1 MVEKH
6 IRTLLYD
13 HDCVIIPDFGGLIAR
28 YASARINPAKHTFSP
43 PSKKIAFNEKL
54 TLNDGLLISTIAH
67 HKDISKEEAQQLVT
81 DFVHQAR
88 YKLDAEQRFELQHI
102 GIFRYNAERHL
113 EFEYVEGDNLLEE
126 SFGLP
131 EVMAR
136 PIRTEEPAV
145 LRTLIKE
152 REPVQEN
159 VKQPFRKKIW
169 RLSRVA
175 AGLAVG
181 GIAVSALYFLS
192 QQPDYNLSS
201 LNPISSFTGHYT
213 PGNTNFAV
221 RYTSDYVPVS
231 ADERQAA
238 YAAILNVAAP
248 TTSDNTPEAWT
259 SVREMATTPT
269 IALAD
274 TVETAINE
282 QISAA
287 PPVVEEVV
295 EEKQPELTVSER
307 TGRYYV
313 IVGGYSRFENARTG
327 RDAISKREEQAKVLL
342 PEQGSKWYRVSVAD
356 YDNPAEAQAALMN
369 YRKKY
374 GETLWVLNY

>member
-13 HDCVIIPDFGGLIAR
+13 HDCVIIPDFGGLITR
-28 YASARINPAKHTFSP
+28 YVSARINPAKHTFSP

-67 HKDISKEEAQQLVT
+67 HKDVSKEEAQQLVM
-81 DFVHQAR
+81 DFVHHAR
-88 YKLDAEQRFELQHI
+88 YKLDVEQRFELQHI

-113 EFEYVEGDNLLEE
+113 EFEYVEGDSNLLEE

-131 EVMAR
+131 EVVAR

-152 REPVQEN
+152 REPIQVDG
-159 VKQPFRKKIW
+159 KQPFRKKL
-169 RLSRVA
+169 RRMSRVV
-175 AGLAVG
+175 AGLAIG
-181 GIAVSALYFLS
+181 SIAVTALYFLS

-201 LNPISSFTGHYT
+201 LNPISSFIGNYT
-213 PGNTNFAV
+213 PGNTNFAA
-221 RYTSDYVPVS
+221 RYASGYVPLS
-231 ADERQAA
+231 AEERQAA
-238 YAAILNVAAP
+238 YAAILASEPAA
-248 TTSDNTPEAWT
+248 
-259 SVREMATTPT
+259 
-269 IALAD
+269 AD
-274 TVETAINE
+274 TVEAWTTAREIAVSPSIALDDTVETFVNE
-282 QISAA
+282 AVILTQLK
-287 PPVVEEVV
+287 EE
-295 EEKQPELTVSER
+295 EPEKEMLPDLRVSQK

-313 IVGGYSRFENARTG
+313 IAGGYSRLENADAG
-327 RDAISKREEQAKVLL
+327 RKAISKNETQAKVLL
-342 PEQGSKWYRVSVAD
+342 PERGSKWFRVSVAD
-356 YDNPAEAQAALMN
+356 YESPAEAQAALMN

>member
-13 HDCVIIPDFGGLIAR
+13 HDCVIIPDFGGLITR
-28 YASARINPAKHTFSP
+28 YVPVRINPAKHMFSP

-67 HKDISKEEAQQLVT
+67 HKGISKEEAQQLVM

-88 YKLDAEQRFELQHI
+88 YKLDADQRFELQQI

-113 EFEYVEGDNLLEE
+113 EFEYVEGDSNLLEE

-131 EVMAR
+131 EVVAR

-152 REPVQEN
+152 RAPVQ
-159 VKQPFRKKIW
+159 VDIKLPFRKKL
-169 RLSRVA
+169 RRMSRVV

-181 GIAVSALYFLS
+181 SIAVTALYFLS

-201 LNPISSFTGHYT
+201 LNPISSFIGNYT

-221 RYTSDYVPVS
+221 RYASGYVPLS

-238 YAAILNVAAP
+238 YATILASEPATADTVETW
-248 TTSDNTPEAWT
+248 TTA
-259 SVREMATTPT
+259 REMATTPSIT
-269 IALAD
+269 LAD
-274 TVETAINE
+274 SAEAI
-282 QISAA
+282 
-287 PPVVEEVV
+287 VKEVV
-295 EEKQPELTVSER
+295 IPAQLKKEESAEVKLPDLRVSQK

-313 IVGGYSRFENARTG
+313 IAGGYSRLENAEAG
-327 RDAISKREEQAKVLL
+327 RKAISKREEQAKVLL
-342 PEQGSKWYRVSVAD
+342 PERGSKWFRVSVAD
-356 YDNPAEAQAALMN
+356 YESPAEAQAALMN

>member
-13 HDCVIIPDFGGLIAR
+13 HDCVIIPDFGGLITR
-28 YASARINPAKHTFSP
+28 YVSARINPAKHTFSP

-67 HKDISKEEAQQLVT
+67 HKDVSKEEAQQLVM
-81 DFVHQAR
+81 DFVHHAR
-88 YKLDAEQRFELQHI
+88 YKLDVEQRFELQHI

-113 EFEYVEGDNLLEE
+113 EFEYVEGDSNLLEE

-131 EVMAR
+131 EVVAR

-152 REPVQEN
+152 REPIQVDG
-159 VKQPFRKKIW
+159 KQPFRKKLRRIY
-169 RLSRVA
+169 RVA
-175 AGLAVG
+175 AGLTVG
-181 GIAVSALYFLS
+181 SIAVTALYFLS

-201 LNPISSFTGHYT
+201 LNPISSFIGNYT
-213 PGNTNFAV
+213 PGNTNIAA
-221 RYTSDYVPVS
+221 RYASGYVPLS
-231 ADERQAA
+231 AEERQAA
-238 YAAILNVAAP
+238 YAAILASEPAA
-248 TTSDNTPEAWT
+248 
-259 SVREMATTPT
+259 
-269 IALAD
+269 AD
-274 TVETAINE
+274 TVEAWTTAREIAVSPSIALDDSVETFVNE
-282 QISAA
+282 AVIFTQLK
-287 PPVVEEVV
+287 EE
-295 EEKQPELTVSER
+295 EPEKEMLPDLRVSQK

-313 IVGGYSRFENARTG
+313 IAGGYSRLENADAG
-327 RDAISKREEQAKVLL
+327 RKAISKNETQAKVLL
-342 PEQGSKWYRVSVAD
+342 PERGSKWFRVSVAD
-356 YDNPAEAQAALMN
+356 YESPAEAQAALMN